1 MYLSRVIFRVVSL
14 SVLLIFLAL
23 QTSSGDEKPQYVQ
36 VKLKCTTSLNV
47 DPNQGVD
54 QRDIYVCENAKVTW
68 NANGHTFH
76 VFFKNNQCP
85 FQGGCNGISDQH
97 PTSTPVKHFTAL
109 TVFDYGIVVDDNV
122 FDPHV
127 VGGGGNS

>member
-1 MYLSRVIFRVVSL
+1 MNLSRVIFRIVSL

-23 QTSSGDEKPQYVQ
+23 QTSNGDEKPQYVE
-36 VKLKCTTSLNV
+36 VKLACTTSLNV

-54 QRDIYVCENAKVTW
+54 LVDAYICDGTKVTW

-76 VFFKNNQCP
+76 VFFKKNLCP
-85 FQGGCNGISDQH
+85 FQGGCRGINNQH
-97 PTSTPVKHFTAL
+97 PTSGTVKPQSTL
-109 TVFDYGIVVDDNV
+109 TVYDYGIVVDDDV

-127 VGGGGNS
+127 VGGGGH